1 MCQTPTFI
9 RVMGWVLEG
18 SCKGLLSGQL
28 DSTKVQTLR
37 AISESINETR
47 HCTAASYT
55 IRWDTGPRGVY
66 LSTEPVSRRLAA
78 SAGKL
83 DCTSAF
89 PRCAGQLVAK
99 GKVKVKEASGG
110 QRYVRRVGSR
120 TTGRGKAR
128 PLVLTYTHAH
138 TAN

>member
-1 MCQTPTFI
+1 MHFYI
-9 RVMGWVLEG
+9 
-18 SCKGLLSGQL
+18 
-28 DSTKVQTLR
+28 DSTKVQPLG

-78 SAGKL
+78 SASKP

-89 PRCAGQLVAK
+89 PPLRWA
-99 GKVKVKEASGG
+99 ASG
-110 QRYVRRVGSR
+110 QRRAAARGTQGSGREQGGRAGPGLWYLRTRMLTPLIDGLGRATWSLTMPVTRSR
-120 TTGRGKAR
+120 T
-128 PLVLTYTHAH
+128 P
-138 TAN
+138 